1 MVQAERLRRGT
12 ERGRERVGPK
22 SLLRGWDF
30 RRLDRR
36 ERSAG
41 QDHVMPGGQGKDF
54 GFYSRFDG
62 KLWGRGSIRGMI

>member
-1 MVQAERLRRGT
+1 MVQAERLQRGP
-12 ERGRERVGPK
+12 ESGQGRVGLK
-22 SLLRGWDF
+22 SLLHGWDF
-30 RRLDRR
+30 RRLARR

-62 KLWGRGSIRGMI
+62 KLWGGVD